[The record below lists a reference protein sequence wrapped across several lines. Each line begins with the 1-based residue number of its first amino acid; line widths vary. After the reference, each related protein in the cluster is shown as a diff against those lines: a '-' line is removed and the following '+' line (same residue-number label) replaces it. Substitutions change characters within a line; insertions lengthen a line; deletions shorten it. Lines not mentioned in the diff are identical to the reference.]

1 MSVARSW
8 ADVDW
13 SAHEH
18 DVVVGGRVVHYLD
31 YGAGPPLLLVHGMAG
46 SWQTWLLNLEA
57 LGEHHRVIA
66 VDLPGFGG
74 SEPLPA
80 GADFSGYVTV
90 LRCLLDELE
99 IESAAVFGH
108 SLGGLVAL
116 SFAVARP
123 ERTACLVLVSAG
135 GVELAAARLWMIR
148 AAFWLFR
155 LVLLTP
161 GARQVLVRG
170 RAGRFALSPAVHH
183 WRDLP
188 SELVAQMMPRAI
200 GPGFMEAVRLGSEQL
215 RQLAPERVE
224 APVLVVWGQRDR
236 ILPLTAGRSLATRL
250 EQARLVVLD
259 DVGHCAM
266 FEAADDFDGLALA
279 FLAEQQ
285 AAGAWTKPD
294 GGRGKWIKRYT
305 DRRGRYRDG
314 NLR

>member
-1 MSVARSW
+1 M
-8 ADVDW
+8 
-13 SAHEH
+13 
-18 DVVVGGRVVHYLD
+18 
-31 YGAGPPLLLVHGMAG
+31 LVHGMAG
-46 SWQTWLLNLEA
+46 SWQSWLLNLEA

-99 IESAAVFGH
+99 IESVAVFGH

-116 SFAVARP
+116 SFAAARP

-135 GVELAAARLWMIR
+135 GVELSRPRLWIIR
-148 AAFWLFR
+148 AAFWLVR

-161 GARQVLVRG
+161 RARQVLVRSVVG
-170 RAGRFALSPAVHH
+170 RLALSPAVHR

-188 SELVAQMMPRAI
+188 SELVAQMVPRAI
-200 GPGFMEAVRLGSEQL
+200 GPGFMEAVRLGTAQL
-215 RQLAPERVE
+215 RRLAPERVDV
-224 APVLVVWGQRDR
+224 PVLLFWGERDR
-236 ILPLTAGRSLATRL
+236 ILPLAAGRSLVACL
-250 EQARLVVLD
+250 ERARLVVLD

-266 FEAADDFDGLALA
+266 FEAADEFNALALD

-285 AAGAWTKPD
+285 AADAWTKPD
-294 GGRGKWIKRYT
+294 GGRGKWIRRYT
-305 DRRGRYRDG
+305 DRWARYGDG